1 MEASSEWPIA
11 AWLLRILVTILGAMS
26 FWGGVL
32 ATVTGAV
39 LASVLLGALYA
50 ALQWFLRATDIK
62 IGYGWKWQGPK
73 SHPSFDVR
81 NRSSSRTYLLGN
93 IKYTRNSG
101 RDVVW
106 FDNKSIWSKELK
118 PGSINYFDDIASVP
132 GVTSAA
138 QCTDVEVT
146 IRLQSGR
153 EFWLKGQ
160 RPGQLQKGRAQRAA
174 FWLRDKIERS
184 AIPVER

>member
-1 MEASSEWPIA
+1 M
-11 AWLLRILVTILGAMS
+11 LVTILAAMS
-26 FWGGVL
+26 FWGSVL
-32 ATVTGAV
+32 ATVTGA
-39 LASVLLGALYA
+39 VLLGALYA

-62 IGYGWKWQGPK
+62 IGYSWKWQGPNF
-73 SHPSFDVR
+73 HPSFDVR
-81 NRSSSRTYLLGN
+81 NRSSSRTYLLAN

-101 RDVVW
+101 QDAVW
-106 FDNKSIWSKELK
+106 FDNKSIWGKELK
-118 PGSINYFDDIASVP
+118 PGSINYFDDIAFVP

-160 RPGQLQKGRAQRAA
+160 GPGQLQARPVQKAA
-174 FWLRDKIERS
+174 FWLRDKIER
-184 AIPVER
+184 AGLPVER